1 MKRGMNTQFLT
12 RRLSVL
18 TASVCDKV
26 RNAAQ
31 ELFALRFYFFVNFF
45 FTGFPI

>member
-1 MKRGMNTQFLT
+1 MKRGMNTQSLS
-12 RRLSVL
+12 RLLSVSM
-18 TASVCDKV
+18 ASVRSNV
-26 RNAAQ
+26 QYAAQ